1 MLVRRRSRLTPDQ
14 ATNGYDGSM
23 VNGLLSLDQFTTY
36 MHNPSGSIKGLFSG
50 IMFLGSLLALPI
62 TPYIADGMG
71 RRWGICIGSIIMIF
85 AVVLQSASVN
95 FQMFIAARFFLG
107 FGVAISH
114 GSAPLLITELCH
126 PQHRAIFTTIVSQ
139 YVDTDPVFDS

>member
-1 MLVRRRSRLTPDQ
+1 MFLMRLQ

-23 VNGLLSLDQFTTY
+23 VNGLLSLPQFKDY
-36 MHNPSGSIKGLFSG
+36 MGDPSGSIKGLFSG

-71 RRWGICIGSIIMIF
+71 RRWGICIGSIIMIL

-95 FQMFIAARFFLG
+95 FSMFIAARFFLG
-107 FGVAISH
+107 FGVA
-114 GSAPLLITELCH
+114 
-126 PQHRAIFTTIVSQ
+126 VSILH
-139 YVDTDPVFDS
+139 YNVPKA